1 MGTDWDIEKDYK
13 PLIDGV
19 DSCSDESPIKK
30 EGVVCGPV
38 LRLKEVNYDDMVW
51 RGSMML
57 VIRDAFDPSSPRAP
71 KVEYQYVS
79 SSEENS
85 SSDSSSEFKGKL
97 FHTDYLGDDNAN
109 HSIFQFYRYEIELP
123 LKDTEHTCKYS
134 INGETEPHFKFYV
147 PAKTQN
153 FNTISYS
160 CNGFSLAVD
169 STKFKGTLWYDIMQK
184 HSKVHYH
191 VMLGGGDQ
199 LYSDAIKL
207 FSPRVKEWI
216 ETSDPIKKRTM
227 KVDDLFKR
235 EMGNFYLKEYLE
247 WYGYGYWQGSTP
259 KSRTMQ
265 RLFPV
270 AMSTIPSVN
279 IWDDHDTID
288 GFGSYPDRLM
298 KTPVF
303 STLGNVSYKYYMLF
317 QHQVSI
323 DEKEAHVN
331 ENQWVLSK
339 NNGEFIKQKSHSVF
353 TRLGPSIA
361 MLGLDCRTERKLK
374 SILPHSTYEIAFKRL
389 TEEVKKKKFDHLY
402 LMLGVPI
409 AYPRLVMLEYIF
421 SSPLLAPIKYLSKKK
436 VVAKG
441 LVNEFNGDVE
451 LLDDLNDH
459 WCAHYHKKERN
470 NLIAALQDWGA
481 KYGVRI
487 TILSGDVHLAA
498 VGRFR
503 SKLHRHHLYT
513 SQKAE
518 EENKEV
524 LSNADEDLR
533 LMFNVISSAVVNT
546 PPPDGMAKLLQSKNH
561 IHKFD
566 YETDEDSVPL
576 FKYNPDQKTRRKEDC
591 FLNSRNWSD
600 LIPIENVLD
609 NEYLNDHFKVEVGDT
624 VLPGMVIDGKGFD
637 VKNVKPKDMENP
649 LYPVSKDGIMVTIHV
664 EKDRKSSESESTYY
678 SFPIPNLTK
687 TSDSLS
693 HKGGKHLIKPT

>member
-1 MGTDWDIEKDYK
+1 MGDWDIEKDYK

-19 DSCSDESPIKK
+19 DSCSDDSPIKTD
-30 EGVVCGPV
+30 GVVCGPV
-38 LRLKEVNYDDMVW
+38 MRLKEVDYDDMVW
-51 RGSMML
+51 RGSMLL
-57 VIRDAFDPSSPRAP
+57 VVRDAFDPSSPRAP
-71 KVEYQYVS
+71 KVEYNYTPS
-79 SSEENS
+79 GE
-85 SSDSSSEFKGKL
+85 SDISGSGSGSTFEGKL
-97 FHTDYLGDDNAN
+97 FHTDYFGDDNAN

-123 LKDTEHTCKYS
+123 LGDVEHTCKYS
-134 INGETEPHFKFYV
+134 INGETEPHFMFYV

-153 FNTISYS
+153 FNTIAYS

-169 STKFKGTLWYDIMQK
+169 STKFKGTLWYDILQK

-207 FSPRVKEWI
+207 YSPRVKKWV
-216 ETSDPIKKRTM
+216 ETNDPIKKRTM
-227 KVDDLFKR
+227 KVDDLFRR

-247 WYGYGYWQGSTP
+247 WFGYGYWKGSTP
-259 KSRTMQ
+259 KSRTLQ

-317 QHQVSI
+317 QHHVSI
-323 DEKEAHVN
+323 DETQAHLKDKH
-331 ENQWVLSK
+331 WILSK
-339 NNGEFIKQKSHSVF
+339 NDGEFIKQKSHSVF
-353 TRLGPSIA
+353 TRIGPSIA

-374 SILPHSTYEIAFKRL
+374 SILPKSTYEVTFQRL
-389 TEEVKKKKFDHLY
+389 NDEIKKKKFDHLY

-409 AYPRLVMLEYIF
+409 AYPRLVILEYIF
-421 SSPLLAPIKYLSKKK
+421 SSPLLYPIKYLSKKK
-436 VVAKG
+436 VVAQG

-459 WCAHYHKKERN
+459 WCAHDHKKERN

-481 KYGVRI
+481 KHGVRI

-503 SKLHRHHLYT
+503 SKLHRHHLIT
-513 SQKAE
+513 SQKDEKENE
-518 EENKEV
+518 EI
-524 LSNADEDLR
+524 LSNAEEDLR

-576 FKYNPDQKTRRKEDC
+576 FKTNPDQKTKRKEDC

-600 LIPIENVLD
+600 LIPIENVLN
-609 NEYLNDHFKVEVGDT
+609 NEYLNNNFKVEIGDH
-624 VLPGMVIDGKGFD
+624 VLPGMVIDGQGFD
-637 VKNVKPKDMENP
+637 VKNKDAKDMENP
-649 LYPVSKDGIMVTIHV
+649 LYPVTEKGIMVTIHV
-664 EKDRKSSESESTYY
+664 EKDRKSAESESTFY
-678 SFPIPNLTK
+678 SFPIPNLSK
-687 TSDSLS
+687 SSEKLS
-693 HKGGKHLIKPT
+693 HKGAKHLLNPT